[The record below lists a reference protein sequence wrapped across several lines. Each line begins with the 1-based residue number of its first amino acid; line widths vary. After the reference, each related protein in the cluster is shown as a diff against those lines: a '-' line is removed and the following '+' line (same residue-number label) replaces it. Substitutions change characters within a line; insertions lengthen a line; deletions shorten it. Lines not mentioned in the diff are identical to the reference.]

1 MRIVRGS
8 LARAVALMLTL
19 SAGAAAVAATGTT
32 SAVAADQSVTM
43 NVLPPVSQPGS
54 TPARL
59 SEARTPIAVTVTP
72 AAAGRT
78 VRIERSSGRSWK
90 TVATAVTDTRGL
102 AELGVATYASGSP
115 LTYRATAAAFQGL
128 PALSSASALSTRWGA
143 PDFADEFSGTALGA
157 SWSHRGPDYNPAGL
171 RGCSKGSPQAVA
183 GFGRGGAAERRP
195 RTRPRPSRAR
205 PTGQAGSVI
214 GDFSYRLNGHIS
226 TAGQQ
231 ELTYGVVAARVRFQE
246 PPGQHGAFWLQPSV
260 PVPGAT
266 SAAEGGAEIDVIEWF
281 GAGLPSGGLSSS
293 VYYPTTGGQAKAG
306 GWIANPGSYLSGT
319 GDSWWSRYH
328 VFSAEWS
335 PSGYVFRIDGRET
348 WRTSLGVSERPQYL
362 ILSLLSSDYELPRL
376 GGEDR
381 LPQHMYVDW
390 VQFWRAVG

>member
-1 MRIVRGS
+1 MRLVRGS
-8 LARAVALMLTL
+8 VARAVALVLTL
-19 SAGAAAVAATGTT
+19 SAGAAAVAATGTPG
-32 SAVAADQSVTM
+32 AVAADQSVTM

-54 TPARL
+54 TPAGASAAL
-59 SEARTPIAVTVTP
+59 TAVAVTVTP
-72 AAAGRT
+72 ATAGRT
-78 VRIERSSGRSWK
+78 VRVERLSGRSWK
-90 TVATAVTDTRGL
+90 VVANATTDARGVV
-102 AELGVATYASGSP
+102 ELSVATYAGGSP
-115 LTYRATAAAFQGL
+115 VTYRATATAFQGL
-128 PALSSASALSTRWGA
+128 KALTSASALSTRWGA
-143 PDFADEFSGTALGA
+143 PDFTDEFSGNALGA
-157 SWSHRGPDYNPAGL
+157 SWSNRGQEYNAAGL
-171 RGCSKGSPQAVA
+171 RRCSKGSPQAVQVA
-183 GFGRGGAAERRP
+183 SGAVRLSVIRDPA
-195 RTRPRPSRAR
+195 RTELCTAYRAN
-205 PTGQAGSVI
+205 GDVI
-214 GDFSYRLNGHIS
+214 GDFGYRLNGHIS

-266 SAAEGGAEIDVIEWF
+266 SAAAGGAEIDVIEWF
-281 GAGLPSGGLSSS
+281 GAGLPSGGLSAS

-362 ILSLLSSDYELPRL
+362 ILSLLSSDYELPGL

-390 VQFWRAVG
+390 VQFWRSAD